1 MKNLSTA
8 NWYHDYQRLLVS
20 KVSQL
25 LQTNSGSSLF
35 FVFNVEYLTGDDSVI
50 DLMRLEGFEVE
61 RVRLTDDLNNWEATG
76 HTGRL
81 GPDRVTGPP
90 GQAVSPVQQG
100 EVSGGAQRRGLS
112 LVVVAVL
119 TFLSLQI

>member
-1 MKNLSTA
+1 MLSTA
-8 NWYHDYQRLLVS
+8 NWYRGTTYKRLLVS
-20 KVSQL
+20 KVTQL

-35 FVFNVEYLTGDDSVI
+35 FVFNVDYLTGDDSVI

-61 RVRLTDDLNNWEATG
+61 RVRLTDDLNNWEAR